1 MSSLHIAAKV
11 LESKV
16 SEVTEPEQ
24 PLAELKQELD
34 ESNEMSRLLSS
45 KKRR

>member
-16 SEVTEPEQ
+16 SEVTESKQ
-24 PLAELKQELD
+24 LLAELEQELD
-34 ESNEMSRLLSS
+34 KGNEMFRLLS
-45 KKRR
+45 KEPM